1 MPPLSIPA
9 EPEAPKR
16 RSKPSASGA
25 DLWVRVLIPAAV
37 ALVFIA
43 VLLGETAMTAFDLQI
58 VAPRSA
64 QTGEVIP
71 LRSWLFDLRASVPS
85 LVAEPVEVY
94 VREVDGE
101 RMTESVRLHPSAFG
115 AEGSI
120 ALPDRT
126 GQLELVAEAR
136 VGEERAFVTRRIT
149 VGEVEQSPRIG
160 RLQTDLQR
168 YALSAVVG
176 SAPPSQLD
184 ARVVGGDCSPPF
196 PCEIWVWIG
205 EPAASLR
212 LDEARGVD
220 DHFCEPHQP
229 TSGLIRCE
237 LTASNNEAQVDLVAL
252 RDEVEVGRRT
262 LTLPLG
268 LAAPR
273 LDVRP
278 RAPADSRIQITVERR
293 YDEEGP
299 VLVDLFY
306 EGRWHSTHTVDQS
319 MELAIP
325 SGGIWRA
332 QARTDPFGID
342 HASTRLFASSDDLGA
357 IASHAQRIDDPFAR
371 WLRDGRA
378 VDPERA
384 ASFVFAL
391 EELELRVLPRA
402 TSGAA
407 QVNAG
412 LHDVFASRRIAAALS
427 IALAGIFVAIVVYR
441 RGARASLQAQS
452 LLAVEG
458 ESLPPRR
465 LGGVIGAAIF
475 VIAVF
480 SAVAILV
487 VSRGCL

>member
-1 MPPLSIPA
+1 MLALSIPA
-9 EPEAPKR
+9 EPEGPKPR
-16 RSKPSASGA
+16 PREGA

-37 ALVFIA
+37 GLVFIA
-43 VLLGETAMTAFDLQI
+43 VLLGETAMTSFDLQI
-58 VAPRSA
+58 VAPRNA
-64 QTGEVIP
+64 QLGEVVP
-71 LRSWLFDLRASVPS
+71 LRAWLFDLRASVPS
-85 LVAEPVEVY
+85 LIDEPVEVY
-94 VREVDGE
+94 VREVDGD
-101 RMTESVRLHPSAFG
+101 RVTESVRLHPSPFG
-115 AEGSI
+115 AEGAI
-120 ALPDRT
+120 RLPDRA
-126 GQLELVAEAR
+126 GELELVAAVH
-136 VGEERAFVTRRIT
+136 VGDERAFVTRRIH
-149 VGEVEQSPRIG
+149 VGDVEELPSIG

-168 YALSAVVG
+168 YGLGAITG

-196 PCEIWVWIG
+196 RCEVWVWMG
-205 EPAASLR
+205 EPAATLA
-212 LDEARGVD
+212 LDSARGLNA
-220 DHFCEPHQP
+220 HMCEPHEA
-229 TSGLIRCE
+229 TAGLIRCE
-237 LTASNNEAQVDLVAL
+237 LEATNNEAQVDLVAM

-278 RAPADSRIQITVERR
+278 RAPADSRVQITVERR

-306 EGRWHSTHTVDQS
+306 EGRWHSTHVVDES
-319 MELAIP
+319 MDFDVP

-332 QARTDPFGID
+332 QARTDAFGID
-342 HASTRLFASSDDLGA
+342 HASTRLFASTNDLA
-357 IASHAQRIDDPFAR
+357 ALAFHATDDPVAR
-371 WLRDGRA
+371 VLRDGRA
-378 VDPERA
+378 SELSDDVDRI

-391 EELELRVLPRA
+391 DELELRVMPRA

-412 LHDVFASRRIAAALS
+412 LHDVFATRRIAAACL

-441 RGARASLQAQS
+441 RGVRASMQAQAI
-452 LLAVEG
+452 LAAEG
-458 ESLPPRR
+458 ESIPPRR
-465 LGGVIGAAIF
+465 LGSVIGAALF